1 MISMST
7 LAPSS
12 EYEISP
18 CCSFCL
24 PLQKPPF
31 APAFWKSQFD
41 AVSTLMQV
49 TQINMTNPSQNGLII
64 RARRVTWSQF
74 WDKKIL
80 LMSFEKGFTL
90 ITDTKNKRLF
100 SFTEHYLYND
110 TWNHR
115 RGFLITSIIHT
126 HTPPQIAE
134 NDSLG
139 KIGENHDTCY
149 FWTLSQ
155 PIPEPLKCLLHPTE
169 LGLFLLSA
177 VCMST
182 DTDLFISSCVAKE

>member
-18 CCSFCL
+18 CRSFCL

-126 HTPPQIAE
+126 HPPPPNCWEWQF
-134 NDSLG
+134 G
-139 KIGENHDTCY
+139 KDRRKPRY
-149 FWTLSQ
+149 L
-155 PIPEPLKCLLHPTE
+155 
-169 LGLFLLSA
+169 LFLNPLSTHSKTSE
-177 VCMST
+177 VFVTSNRVGSF
-182 DTDLFISSCVAKE
+182 LIVSSMHVYWYRPLHKQLYC

>member
-41 AVSTLMQV
+41 AVSILMQV

-90 ITDTKNKRLF
+90 ITDTKKKRLF

-126 HTPPQIAE
+126 PPPQIAE

-139 KIGENHDTCY
+139 KIWENHNN
-149 FWTLSQ
+149 L
-155 PIPEPLKCLLHPTE
+155 
-169 LGLFLLSA
+169 LFLNPP
-177 VCMST
+177 ST
-182 DTDLFISSCVAKE
+182 HSRTSEVFVTSNRVGSFLIVSSMHVYWYRPLHKQLCC